1 MTEREFAV
9 MFTLLQVTVLFAVL
23 SLGVVI
29 GWTSKPEP
37 PAVASG
43 SPRTAELPRVG
54 VVGAKRV
61 PRAHD
66 NGR

>member
-29 GWTSKPEP
+29 GWTSKPDAA
-37 PAVASG
+37 AVAPG
-43 SPRTAELPRVG
+43 SPGSADRPAAAASVPYSG
-54 VVGAKRV
+54 
-61 PRAHD
+61 PRAHK
-66 NGR
+66 R